1 MKRPSLVLVHGF
13 RGAPFGLA
21 AIADELRVAGYDV
34 HAIPNPP
41 FAGAPTLDAYT
52 PEAYA
57 SYFADYLESHH
68 ITKPILIGHSM
79 GTLTVSAVAS
89 LRPDLVDPCL
99 ILLSPISNKPAKFF
113 ALLAPLSAYLP
124 DSLVNFVTTC
134 YLYTGKGQF
143 LSTMRITNAC
153 TKQTTCPSPAI
164 AAASYFSSHY
174 GVSDFKFSDQTN
186 IHIIAGAKDRLISRH
201 STEKLAHSLRVN
213 PIFLPNTGHLHN
225 YEKPHETAEEILK
238 ILADLSSSE

>member
-1 MKRPSLVLVHGF
+1 MNRPSLVLVHGF

-21 AIADELRVAGYDV
+21 AIADELRIAGYDV
-34 HAIPNPP
+34 HLVPNPP
-41 FAGAPTLDAYT
+41 FAGAPTLDSYT

-57 SYFADYLESHH
+57 NYFADYFKTHH
-68 ITKPILIGHSM
+68 IIKPILIGHSM

-89 LRPDLVDPCL
+89 LRPDLVDPRL

-143 LSTMRITNAC
+143 RSTMRITNAC
-153 TKQTTCPSPAI
+153 TKQTTCPSHAI
-164 AAASYFSSHY
+164 FSAAYFSSHY
-174 GVSDFKFSDQTN
+174 GVADFKFANQTK
-186 IHIIAGAKDRLISRH
+186 IYIIAGTKDRLISRH
-201 STEKLAHSLRVN
+201 STEKLSRLLHVK
-213 PIFLPNTGHLHN
+213 PIFLRGTGHLHN

-238 ILADLSSSE
+238 ILSAPSSNE

>member
-1 MKRPSLVLVHGF
+1 MKRPPLVLVHGF

-21 AIADELRVAGYDV
+21 SIADELRIAGYDV
-34 HAIPNPP
+34 HLVPNPP
-41 FAGAPTLDAYT
+41 FAGAPTLDTYT

-57 SYFADYLESHH
+57 DYFADYLKSHH

-89 LRPDLVDPCL
+89 LRPDLVDQRL

-143 LSTMRITNAC
+143 RSTMRISNAC
-153 TKQTTCPSPAI
+153 TKQTTCKGRAI
-164 AAASYFSSHY
+164 FSAAYFSSHY
-174 GVSDFKFSDQTN
+174 GVADFKFANQAHIN
-186 IHIIAGAKDRLISRH
+186 IIAGAKDRLISRR
-201 STEKLAHSLRVN
+201 STEKLAKSLHIKPV
-213 PIFLPNTGHLHN
+213 FLPNTGHLHN

-238 ILADLSSSE
+238 ILSVPSSGE